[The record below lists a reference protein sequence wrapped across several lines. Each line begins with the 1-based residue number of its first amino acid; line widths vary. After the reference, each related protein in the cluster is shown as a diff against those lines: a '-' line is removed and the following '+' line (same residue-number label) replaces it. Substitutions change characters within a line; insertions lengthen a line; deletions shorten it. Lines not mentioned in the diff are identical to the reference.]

1 MKKFFIDL
9 IIQRNAWK
17 IKKKVMSFDEFYSV
31 FHINPKPGNPIPLGA
46 GRKGFFL
53 QKNKKY
59 FIKIWLLTLVTSVMQ
74 IQNWYFCR
82 MLRFPKKKLYRDFEI
97 SFSVTIPKNS
107 DDIRID
113 VLDEAFC
120 QPYDYQRIL
129 YDHPNHE
136 TALIVQNEIE
146 KWMDYLQKKGALSGH
161 VRGEYI

>member
-1 MKKFFIDL
+1 MREGKRMEEEIKVNKNCVNAK
-9 IIQRNAWK
+9 IQAHILPESEMRK
-17 IKKKVMSFDEFYSV
+17 I
-31 FHINPKPGNPIPLGA
+31 
-46 GRKGFFL
+46 GFTDHV
-53 QKNKKY
+53 KD
-59 FIKIWLLTLVTSVMQ
+59 
-74 IQNWYFCR
+74 NWYFCR
-82 MLRFPKKKLYRDFEI
+82 MLCFPKKKLYRDFEI

>member
-1 MKKFFIDL
+1 MLLGIHILSGILRKPKTE
-9 IIQRNAWK
+9 IISMREGKRMEEEIKVNKNCVNAK
-17 IKKKVMSFDEFYSV
+17 IQA
-31 FHINPKPGNPIPLGA
+31 HILPESEM
-46 GRKGFFL
+46 RKIGFTDHV
-53 QKNKKY
+53 KD
-59 FIKIWLLTLVTSVMQ
+59 
-74 IQNWYFCR
+74 NWYFCR
-82 MLRFPKKKLYRDFEI
+82 ILRFPKKKLYRDFEI

-136 TALIVQNEIE
+136 TALIVQNEVE
-146 KWMDYLQKKGALSGH
+146 KWMDYLQKKGVLSGH